1 MLLVFH
7 FSKAGKKKCRT
18 RGWGGILITR
28 KLELAMRPGWLCDQA
43 GYATRLAMRPGWRN
57 VLAILP
63 AYMYVRWLFHD
74 DGEADGKMIAS

>member
-18 RGWGGILITR
+18 RSWGGILITR
-28 KLELAMRPGWLCDQA
+28 KLE
-43 GYATRLAMRPGWRN
+43 LAMRPGWRN

-74 DGEADGKMIAS
+74 DGEADGTRR